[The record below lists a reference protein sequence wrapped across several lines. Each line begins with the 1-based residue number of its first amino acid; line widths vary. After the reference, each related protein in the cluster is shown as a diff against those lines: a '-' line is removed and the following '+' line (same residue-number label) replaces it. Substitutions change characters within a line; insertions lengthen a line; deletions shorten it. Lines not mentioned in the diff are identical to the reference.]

1 MNNKFFDLFERQ
13 ASYATKAA
21 KELLLMVEDHDL
33 NLHHGRI
40 SVIESTADKLV
51 HEMSKFVDSTFIT
64 PLDKEDLNLLCS
76 TLDDIIDK
84 IESASARMLIYNID
98 KMYPGMEDISKKLV
112 DICAAT
118 ESAISYLAL
127 KGDKKNINQILITIH
142 EIENLCDDTY
152 RDALKNLWVNEDDFK
167 TLIAWKDIFSRVES
181 ATDTCEHVATI
192 LERIRVKYYA

>member
-1 MNNKFFDLFERQ
+1 
-13 ASYATKAA
+13 
-21 KELLLMVEDHDL
+21 MVEDHDL

-51 HEMSKFVDSTFIT
+51 HEMSNFVDSTFIT

-181 ATDTCEHVATI
+181 ATDACEHVATI

>member
-1 MNNKFFDLFERQ
+1 MNNKFFDLLNRQ
-13 ASYATKAA
+13 SSYATQAA
-21 KELLLMVEDHDL
+21 KELLLMVEDRDL

-51 HEMSKFVDSTFIT
+51 HEMGNLVDSTFIT
-64 PLDKEDLNLLCS
+64 PLDKEDLNILCS

-112 DICAAT
+112 DICVAT
-118 ESAISYLAL
+118 ESAVAFLSR
-127 KGDKKNINQILITIH
+127 KGDNKNINQVLITIH
-142 EIENLCDDTY
+142 EIENLCDNTY
-152 RDALKNLWVNEDDFK
+152 RDALKNLWMNEDNFK

-181 ATDTCEHVATI
+181 ATDACEHVATI

>member
-1 MNNKFFDLFERQ
+1 MNNKFFDLLDRQ
-13 ASYATKAA
+13 ASHATQAA

-40 SVIESTADKLV
+40 SVIESTADKFV
-51 HEMSKFVDSTFIT
+51 HEMGNLVDSTFIT
-64 PLDKEDLNLLCS
+64 PLDKEDLNILCS

-118 ESAISYLAL
+118 ESAVAFLGA
-127 KGDKKNINQILITIH
+127 KGDK
-142 EIENLCDDTY
+142 
-152 RDALKNLWVNEDDFK
+152 
-167 TLIAWKDIFSRVES
+167 
-181 ATDTCEHVATI
+181 
-192 LERIRVKYYA
+192 

>member
-51 HEMSKFVDSTFIT
+51 HEMSNLVDSTFIT

-118 ESAISYLAL
+118 ESAVSYLAL
-127 KGDKKNINQILITIH
+127 K
-142 EIENLCDDTY
+142 
-152 RDALKNLWVNEDDFK
+152 VV
-167 TLIAWKDIFSRVES
+167 S
-181 ATDTCEHVATI
+181 
-192 LERIRVKYYA
+192 

>member
-1 MNNKFFDLFERQ
+1 MNNKFFDLLDRQ
-13 ASYATKAA
+13 ASHATQAA
-21 KELLLMVEDHDL
+21 KELLLMVEDRDI

-40 SVIESTADKLV
+40 SVIESTADKFV
-51 HEMSKFVDSTFIT
+51 HEMGNLVDSTFIT
-64 PLDKEDLNLLCS
+64 PLDKEDLNILCS

-112 DICAAT
+112 DICSAT
-118 ESAISYLAL
+118 ESAVAFLGT
-127 KGDKKNINQILITIH
+127 KGDKKNINQVLITIH
-142 EIENLCDDTY
+142 EIENLCDNTY
-152 RDALKNLWVNEDDFK
+152 RDALKNLWANENNFK

-181 ATDTCEHVATI
+181 ATDACEHVATI

>member
-1 MNNKFFDLFERQ
+1 
-13 ASYATKAA
+13 
-21 KELLLMVEDHDL
+21 
-33 NLHHGRI
+33 
-40 SVIESTADKLV
+40 
-51 HEMSKFVDSTFIT
+51 
-64 PLDKEDLNLLCS
+64 
-76 TLDDIIDK
+76 
-84 IESASARMLIYNID
+84 MLIYNID

-118 ESAISYLAL
+118 ESAVSYLAL

-142 EIENLCDDTY
+142 EIENLCDNTY

-181 ATDTCEHVATI
+181 ATDACEHVATI